1 MPIPIIINIINFFYF
16 LIGLASVC
24 RINEKLVYEPY
35 KFIINEK
42 TKRREN
48 PMPTYN
54 KLIRNKIP
62 QIIEANGKTPTTRIL
77 PEEEYIK
84 ELCKKTQEE
93 LTEYLE
99 ADTKKHK
106 LEELSDLLELI
117 NVLAEH
123 EDTTLEEINNIRK
136 KKAEER
142 GGFSDR
148 VFLIEV
154 TDN

>member
-1 MPIPIIINIINFFYF
+1 
-16 LIGLASVC
+16 
-24 RINEKLVYEPY
+24 
-35 KFIINEK
+35 
-42 TKRREN
+42 
-48 PMPTYN
+48 MPTYN

-62 QIIEANGKTPTTRIL
+62 QIIEANGKTPTIRIL
-77 PEEEYIK
+77 PEDEYIK

-93 LTEYLE
+93 LTEYIE
-99 ADTKKHK
+99 AKTKPDK

-117 NVLAEH
+117 NALAEQ
-123 EDTTLEEINNIRK
+123 EGTTIEEINNIRK

-154 TDN
+154 IDN

>member
-1 MPIPIIINIINFFYF
+1 MEENLIPT
-16 LIGLASVC
+16 
-24 RINEKLVYEPY
+24 R
-35 KFIINEK
+35 
-42 TKRREN
+42 
-48 PMPTYN
+48 N

-62 QIIEANGKTPTTRIL
+62 QIIKTNGKTLTTRIL

-84 ELCKKTQEE
+84 EICKKTQEE
-93 LTEYLE
+93 LIEYLE
-99 ADTKKHK
+99 ATTKEDK

-117 NVLAEH
+117 NALAEH
-123 EDTTLEEINNIRK
+123 EGTTLGEIDKIRK

-154 TDN
+154 NDK

>member
-1 MPIPIIINIINFFYF
+1 
-16 LIGLASVC
+16 
-24 RINEKLVYEPY
+24 
-35 KFIINEK
+35 
-42 TKRREN
+42 
-48 PMPTYN
+48 MPTYN

-62 QIIEANGKTPTTRIL
+62 QIIKSNGKKPTTRIL
-77 PEEEYIK
+77 NEDEYIE

-99 ADTKKHK
+99 ADTTEHK

-117 NVLAEH
+117 NALAQH
-123 EDTTLEEINNIRK
+123 EGTTLKEINNIRK
-136 KKAEER
+136 KKAKER
-142 GGFSDR
+142 GGFSNR

>member
-1 MPIPIIINIINFFYF
+1 MQ
-16 LIGLASVC
+16 
-24 RINEKLVYEPY
+24 
-35 KFIINEK
+35 
-42 TKRREN
+42 
-48 PMPTYN
+48 TYN
-54 KLIRNKIP
+54 RLIRNKIP
-62 QIIEANGKTPTTRIL
+62 QIIKSNGKTPITKL
-77 PEEEYIK
+77 QNEDEYIE

-93 LTEYLE
+93 LTEYIE
-99 ADTKKHK
+99 AKTKPDK

-117 NVLAEH
+117 NALAEH
-123 EDTTLEEINNIRK
+123 EGTTLEEINNIRK

>member
-1 MPIPIIINIINFFYF
+1 M
-16 LIGLASVC
+16 S
-24 RINEKLVYEPY
+24 
-35 KFIINEK
+35 
-42 TKRREN
+42 
-48 PMPTYN
+48 TYN

-62 QIIEANGKTPTTRIL
+62 QIIKSNGKTPTTRIL
-77 PEEEYIK
+77 PEDEYIE

-93 LTEYLE
+93 LTEYIK
-99 ADTKKHK
+99 AKTKPDK

-117 NVLAEH
+117 NALAEH
-123 EDTTLEEINNIRK
+123 EGATLEEINNIRK

-142 GGFSDR
+142 GSFSNR

>member
-1 MPIPIIINIINFFYF
+1 
-16 LIGLASVC
+16 
-24 RINEKLVYEPY
+24 
-35 KFIINEK
+35 
-42 TKRREN
+42 
-48 PMPTYN
+48 MPTYN
-54 KLIRNKIP
+54 KLTQNKIA
-62 QIIEANGKTPTTRIL
+62 QIIKTNGKTPTTRIL
-77 PEEEYIK
+77 PEDEYIK

-99 ADTKKHK
+99 ANTNEHK
-106 LEELSDLLELI
+106 LEELSDLLKLI
-117 NVLAEH
+117 NPLAKH
-123 EDTTLEEINNIRK
+123 EGTTLEEINNIRK

>member
-1 MPIPIIINIINFFYF
+1 
-16 LIGLASVC
+16 
-24 RINEKLVYEPY
+24 
-35 KFIINEK
+35 
-42 TKRREN
+42 
-48 PMPTYN
+48 MPTYN

-62 QIIEANGKTPTTRIL
+62 QIIKSNGKTLTTRL
-77 PEEEYIK
+77 LNEDEYIE

-93 LTEYLE
+93 LTEYIE
-99 ADTKKHK
+99 AKTKPHK

-117 NVLAEH
+117 NALAEH
-123 EDTTLEEINNIRK
+123 EGATLEEINKIRK

>member
-1 MPIPIIINIINFFYF
+1 
-16 LIGLASVC
+16 
-24 RINEKLVYEPY
+24 
-35 KFIINEK
+35 
-42 TKRREN
+42 
-48 PMPTYN
+48 MPTHN
-54 KLIRNKIP
+54 KLTRNKIP
-62 QIIEANGKTPTTRIL
+62 QIIKNNGKTPTTRIL
-77 PEEEYIK
+77 PKEDYIK

-99 ADTKKHK
+99 ATKKEHR

-117 NVLAEH
+117 NALAEH
-123 EDTTLEEINNIRK
+123 EGTTLEEINNIRK
-136 KKAEER
+136 KKEEER